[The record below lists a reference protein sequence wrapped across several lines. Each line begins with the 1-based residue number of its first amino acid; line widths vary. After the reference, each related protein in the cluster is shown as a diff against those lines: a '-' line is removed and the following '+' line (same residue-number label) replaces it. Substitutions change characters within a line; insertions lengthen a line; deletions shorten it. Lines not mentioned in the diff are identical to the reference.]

1 MLICL
6 IASGGN
12 LHDLVV
18 SARFLC
24 YQVIISHYVIH
35 KYLEVGEILGD

>member
-6 IASGGN
+6 TASGGN